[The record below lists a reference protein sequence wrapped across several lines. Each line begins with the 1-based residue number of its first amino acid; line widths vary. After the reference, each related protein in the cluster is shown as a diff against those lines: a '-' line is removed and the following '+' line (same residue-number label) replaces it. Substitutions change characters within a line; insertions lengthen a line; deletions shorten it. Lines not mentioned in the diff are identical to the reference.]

1 MAIKCQLTRDLMVRG
16 WNFPYCNFPP
26 RLSYTTRS
34 AIFHRL
40 CSTRSATFHK
50 ERKWESFFF
59 FFSWQRGIH
68 VQTSLSLKL
77 LMIRLNWG
85 ERRES
90 RPRWEL
96 VRIYHNLTS
105 TTYKNTI
112 KLFVRLTL
120 LFIKVWNS
128 QKVKHK
134 SCRNILPSFIPSLVH
149 HNNNRK

>member
-1 MAIKCQLTRDLMVRG
+1 MAIKCRLTRDLMVRG

-59 FFSWQRGIH
+59 FSWQRGIH

-77 LMIRLNWG
+77 LMIRLDWG
-85 ERRES
+85 EGRGS

-105 TTYKNTI
+105 TTCKNTI

-128 QKVKHK
+128 QKAAATYCHA
-134 SCRNILPSFIPSLVH
+134 SSPH
-149 HNNNRK
+149 